1 MVDVDFSQIPGVDE
15 QKKRVEISKHSPSW
29 MKNEA
34 ELDHPVSFQILS
46 IQLQNRSYEELSTLV
61 FPVRLNRVREK
72 ERRIVQLKIVA
83 RLFKILQQWVTKGNK
98 MFHKSERKVIFQM
111 TYAQFSVDRALAVR
125 LECCWCCCCCCCCR
139 HFVDFCSLSFYVI
152 CQFFI
157 CEALWFLI

>member
-72 ERRIVQLKIVA
+72 ERRIVQLK
-83 RLFKILQQWVTKGNK
+83 
-98 MFHKSERKVIFQM
+98 KSRSTI
-111 TYAQFSVDRALAVR
+111 
-125 LECCWCCCCCCCCR
+125 
-139 HFVDFCSLSFYVI
+139 
-152 CQFFI
+152 
-157 CEALWFLI
+157 